1 MLPRRALKAAEV
13 VREVVGMAILAEL
26 KDPRIR
32 DVTVTYVEMSPDL
45 RHAKVHVSVM
55 GDEAQQRTSLQGL
68 RSASGFL
75 QSKLGKRID
84 TRYTPQIEFLLDQV
98 VKKSIEVA
106 RILKEVLP
114 EPDAAEDTSPS
125 PEPEQAPESAD
136 ERGTA
141 ESEP

>member
-1 MLPRRALKAAEV
+1 
-13 VREVVGMAILAEL
+13 
-26 KDPRIR
+26 
-32 DVTVTYVEMSPDL
+32 
-45 RHAKVHVSVM
+45 
-55 GDEAQQRTSLQGL
+55 LQGL

-84 TRYTPQIEFLLDQV
+84 TRYTPQIEFLLDQG